1 MRELMIVT
9 REVSGSERHMLTRMC
24 GGERVVNHVTACLGV
39 YSGMQMKWT
48 VVAVG
53 HEVIGP

>member
-1 MRELMIVT
+1 MIVT